1 MSMNNSVISNN
12 YLYFNKYTTSD
23 FANKLNIPWYKARMI
38 ETGEYLPNSET
49 KVIICTLLNCS
60 ENDLYRPYIR
70 SVNRPQPYN
79 QHTTNQFAI

>member
-38 ETGEYLPNSET
+38 ETGEDLPSTEL

-70 SVNRPQPYN
+70 SVNRPKHQLQPMLDK
-79 QHTTNQFAI
+79 FAI